1 MKEGWLPMF
10 NKNYRYQWESCLSSN
25 CIFDPTIW
33 CVTMRFYCFCINAEK
48 WPPCLLNHMKHLNM
62 SFPLACSGKKNHI
75 HPWLHEITLQS
86 SCIDFLWCRSNWNI
100 LTTNSWNTTETFK
113 SVLILLEWTKYS
125 IHVTSNQLNTT
136 LPLTA
141 DSYCTSTA
149 LGGQTLLLQSDVV
162 TVLPFPA
169 VQNLSLVTMMK
180 ERACSLLTV
189 LMILYLLL
197 VVV

>member
-1 MKEGWLPMF
+1 M
-10 NKNYRYQWESCLSSN
+10 
-25 CIFDPTIW
+25 
-33 CVTMRFYCFCINAEK
+33 
-48 WPPCLLNHMKHLNM
+48 
-62 SFPLACSGKKNHI
+62 
-75 HPWLHEITLQS
+75 
-86 SCIDFLWCRSNWNI
+86 
-100 LTTNSWNTTETFK
+100 TETFK